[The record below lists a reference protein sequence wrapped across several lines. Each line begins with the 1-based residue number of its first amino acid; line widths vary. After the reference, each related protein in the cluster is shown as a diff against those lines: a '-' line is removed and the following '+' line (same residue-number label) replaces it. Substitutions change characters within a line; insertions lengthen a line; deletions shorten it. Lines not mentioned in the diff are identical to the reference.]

1 MKRNSK
7 KAATQKPKIGEFYK
21 IWENDGLTVGNVMK
35 IHYVGYNI
43 ALYTLVN
50 GVVYEQRW
58 DFMKFPEILD
68 QKLTSLEMELM

>member
-1 MKRNSK
+1 LKRNSK

-21 IWENDGLTVGNVMK
+21 IWENDGLTAGNVMK

-43 ALYTLVN
+43 ALYTLLN
-50 GVVYEQRW
+50 ETPYEQRW

>member
-1 MKRNSK
+1 MKRNLK
-7 KAATQKPKIGEFYK
+7 KADTQKPKIGEFYK
-21 IWENDGLTVGNVMK
+21 IWEHDGLNPSNVMK

-43 ALYTLVN
+43 ALYTLLN
-50 GVVYEQRW
+50 EPPYEQRW